1 MTWKNP
7 AQRPQCKP
15 RWRPTSLGLKRP
27 GVSVRLHNRE
37 YKNTPRSTPGN
48 LHKNTKSRE
57 KCMRPRP
64 LRDSDQAVV
73 TTRARA
79 RADAGAGGEV
89 AEAVLAEAPAL
100 PRQLR

>member
-7 AQRPQCKP
+7 AQRLQCKP
-15 RWRPTSLGLKRP
+15 RLRPTSLGLKRP
-27 GVSVRLHNRE
+27 GVSVRLHNPE
-37 YKNTPRSTPGN
+37 CKNTPRSTPRN
-48 LHKNTKSRE
+48 PHKNTKSRE
-57 KCMRPRP
+57 SMRPRP

-79 RADAGAGGEV
+79 RADAGAGGEAAV
-89 AEAVLAEAPAL
+89 AVLAEAHAQ